1 MPPKIWSWQDIEAE
15 CSRPRHGS
23 HGILSQSPDS
33 SEGKR
38 IVCAADSCYQGALE
52 LIRKTSQATS
62 VGTGAVGLCLEKER
76 WHRSG
81 SPYKIKMGWSWSGG
95 AAGRTH
101 CLCLNAL
108 EALEVQL
115 RSTTCGHSLRSIG
128 SVFFISSFLQ
138 WRIRDLLDQGR
149 GGGRARCGAVDVAS
163 EGPPPSEAECL
174 PVPSSAD
181 INSPAQRTSVAR
193 MPTIPEES
201 SPIGP
206 GAGHRLD
213 DSSNLEQLSRE
224 LPEAPAL
231 TRILSHSVAGSQE
244 EPLAEPLP
252 EKRRKTPT
260 DTVGESTPTSSSSA
274 EVRERVKRR
283 VAEIEK
289 SRNKETGA

>member
-1 MPPKIWSWQDIEAE
+1 MSIGVWHQPYLTCRSPWRCPPRSGVARYRSR

-62 VGTGAVGLCLEKER
+62 VGIGAVGLCLEKER

-128 SVFFISSFLQ
+128 SVF
-138 WRIRDLLDQGR
+138 DQCR
-149 GGGRARCGAVDVAS
+149 R
-163 EGPPPSEAECL
+163 
-174 PVPSSAD
+174 
-181 INSPAQRTSVAR
+181 NT
-193 MPTIPEES
+193 
-201 SPIGP
+201 
-206 GAGHRLD
+206 RL
-213 DSSNLEQLSRE
+213 
-224 LPEAPAL
+224 A
-231 TRILSHSVAGSQE
+231 
-244 EPLAEPLP
+244 
-252 EKRRKTPT
+252 
-260 DTVGESTPTSSSSA
+260 
-274 EVRERVKRR
+274 
-283 VAEIEK
+283 
-289 SRNKETGA
+289 